1 MGLKKRRKEDITKIS
16 SLQLTHKK
24 YKTVEEKF
32 QYLPMLAL
40 GKEVL
45 HRALENNQGFCIY

>member
-40 GKEVL
+40 GKDVL